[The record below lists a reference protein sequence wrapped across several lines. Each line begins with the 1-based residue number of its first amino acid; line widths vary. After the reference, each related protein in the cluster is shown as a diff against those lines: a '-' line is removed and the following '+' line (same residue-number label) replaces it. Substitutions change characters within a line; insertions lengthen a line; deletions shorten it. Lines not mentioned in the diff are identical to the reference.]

1 MRSFPA
7 SRLTARAA
15 GAAPAALLLLLLT
28 PLAQAGDFR
37 VSPIR
42 VDLAGGAKGG
52 GVVNVI
58 NEGADPISFQIR
70 AMEWNQDAAGKDV
83 YTETADLV
91 FFPQLLT
98 TAGYEKKVIRVG
110 TKAPAP
116 TQERSY
122 RLFIEEIPR
131 RDDAGGAAVRIAVRF
146 GVPVF
151 LLPAV
156 ARKAGVLEEARVERG
171 TLVTQI
177 RNTGNVHL
185 QVLELESVGKDEAGA
200 EVFREKPAGWY
211 VLVGAAREQRVAIPA
226 EVCGRIRT
234 LSVTVRDEELT
245 LTRELSAGE
254 GWCP

>member
-15 GAAPAALLLLLLT
+15 GGALATLLLL
-28 PLAQAGDFR
+28 PALAQAGDFR

-58 NEGADPISFQIR
+58 NEGAEPISFQIR
-70 AMEWNQDAAGKDV
+70 AMEWTQDAAGKDV

-98 TAGYEKKVIRVG
+98 TAGREKKVVRVG
-110 TKAPAP
+110 TKSPPPAR
-116 TQERSY
+116 EKSY

-131 RDDAGGAAVRIAVRF
+131 RDDAAGAAVRIAVRF

-156 ARKAGVLEEARVERG
+156 AKRDGVLEEARVEHG
-171 TLVTQI
+171 TLVTLI

-185 QVLELESVGKDEAGA
+185 QVLELEVVGKDAAG
-200 EVFREKPAGWY
+200 EEIFREKPAGWY

-226 EVCGRIRT
+226 GVCGRIRT
-234 LSVTVRDEELT
+234 LNVTARDEEVT
-245 LTRELSAGE
+245 LTRELTAGE

>member
-1 MRSFPA
+1 MRSFPG
-7 SRLTARAA
+7 RLLPA
-15 GAAPAALLLLLLT
+15 GAAAAALAALLLH
-28 PLAQAGDFR
+28 PASARAGEFR

-52 GVVNVI
+52 AVVNVI
-58 NEGADPISFQIR
+58 NEGDEPISFQIR
-70 AMEWNQDAAGKDV
+70 AMEWTQDAAGKDV
-83 YTETADLV
+83 YAETADLV

-98 TAGYEKKVIRVG
+98 TAGREKKVVRVG
-110 TKAPAP
+110 TKSPP
-116 TQERSY
+116 PPREKSY

-131 RDDAGGAAVRIAVRF
+131 RDDAAGAAVRIAVRF

-151 LLPAV
+151 LLPVV
-156 ARKAGVLEEARVERG
+156 ARKEGVLEEARVERG
-171 TLVTQI
+171 TLVTLI
-177 RNTGNVHL
+177 RNTGSVHL
-185 QVLELESVGKDEAGA
+185 QVLELEAVGKDAAGA

-234 LSVTVRDEELT
+234 LSVTARAEEVT
-245 LTRELSAGE
+245 LTRELTAGE